1 MGGVLEGWARLGA
14 RTYRPRPHLTH
25 SPAHFFRISAAMG
38 TVELTGLEMMFSRA
52 PGQASAAAATRS
64 RTMPRGCEQEWAG
77 GLGRLTE
84 ARQAH
89 SCSARP
95 PAPFKPRPDR
105 KCALAGVDLEQVVAR
120 HARLARHARGD
131 DDDVAPLEGGVQL
144 VGAGVA
150 LKKKKGRGEGWGGR
164 GVSARSLFFCEGR
177 GRASGVAAVR
187 GLAPPW
193 TDPVRV
199 APMPGVCVQ
208 ALQAGPGAGGTA
220 KASPAARR
228 PHTPGER
235 AGARPPCH

>member
-1 MGGVLEGWARLGA
+1 
-14 RTYRPRPHLTH
+14 
-25 SPAHFFRISAAMG
+25 MG

-131 DDDVAPLEGGVQL
+131 DDDVAPLEGGVQF

-150 LKKKKGRGEGWGGR
+150 LGVEGGWGGG
-164 GVSARSLFFCEGR
+164 GVGSGHRPPRRPPAPRAAAGVRARLPPSQNPVSRPPTPSSAPQPPPRPPHCPQPLPPCLDDGARVDVRQVGR
-177 GRASGVAAVR
+177 DAGRARDIVQRQLRDVGVDLMGGLTAVGGG
-187 GLAPPW
+187 GL
-193 TDPVRV
+193 
-199 APMPGVCVQ
+199 
-208 ALQAGPGAGGTA
+208 GGGEW
-220 KASPAARR
+220 RR
-228 PHTPGER
+228 T
-235 AGARPPCH
+235 